1 MKRRARSVLITG
13 MSGTGKSTVL
23 RELAQ
28 RGYRV
33 VDADRSEWS
42 VEVPLADGSGIQ
54 QLWREDAM
62 SALLAEDAPTGL
74 FVAGCVSNQ
83 GSFYDRFDAVVLLS
97 VPRKILL
104 RRLATRLTNP
114 FGKTAA
120 ERQRIIGDLE
130 TVEPLLRATA
140 TIEID
145 TTIPITE
152 VADRL
157 QALYRGLES

>member
-1 MKRRARSVLITG
+1 MDRRARRVLITG

-33 VDADRSEWS
+33 VDADLSEWS
-42 VEVPLADGSGIQ
+42 VEVPLADGSGFE

-62 SALLAEDAPTGL
+62 RALLAEDAPAGL
-74 FVAGCVSNQ
+74 FVAGCASNQ
-83 GSFYDRFDAVVLLS
+83 GMFYDRFDAVVLLS
-97 VPRKILL
+97 VPREILL

-114 FGKTAA
+114 FGKTAR

-140 TIEID
+140 TIEIN
-145 TTIPITE
+145 TTIPIIE
-152 VADRL
+152 VVDRL
-157 QALYRGLES
+157 ETLARG